1 MKNKILQFAFSAFI
15 YWFVDYGEH
24 YIFTMPHTTLVG
36 LSPSVLAV
44 LGLMWGFPAGLGCMA
59 GALASEYED
68 FLDVPTVFVQDGA
81 EAGIWLA
88 ILLFCNCGFWAFMA
102 SYLPYR
108 LWHSMFTDPGKS
120 LFALRTDVILKFVK
134 ISFITALATAL
145 FLAMTTQKPD
155 MLYLLD
161 GLDIKLGLVAEYA
174 LTCFLN
180 DFNMTIFLG
189 LICFT
194 ILVSFD
200 YPFHLPLKR
209 RKYHPEVQKAFD
221 TVFFAVTVAA
231 LVLCFPGM
239 TDYEGIRFFV
249 GIVLSLYI
257 FRPLSP
263 PPIRES
269 RHRKIMIRGNTGS
282 SRKTAAVFYIFFLV
296 TAFLLNWSGVV
307 YGLEDPGLW
316 RQLNF
321 ECMTAMGV
329 ALVGLLYML
338 LRYKDSV
345 MTNIVLLEVGTVFV
359 SAIVLGGICFVI
371 TDRITGKTIEDTLE
385 TKSLICREKLEKTFT
400 GIEVSVEDVKDLATA
415 RLDSYERFVEDEAWR
430 QNYLQHTE
438 ALFRAIASNTE
449 GSVAFYMRLNP
460 EIAGSSGGFSW
471 GSTGGSS
478 EDQRTIFYR
487 RDPIDLSK
495 YSPDDKE
502 NVGWFYIPKQRKKSA
517 WTEPYT
523 DPTVKSYVISY
534 VTPIYI
540 DENFVGVIGMD
551 IDFKYLVK
559 EIRGLQI
566 YDSGYA
572 YLIDDNGKVLY
583 HKNFE
588 PGETFTPN
596 PHYRHMTTYLSDGM
610 TLGIAAPLS
619 EVYRERNNLLIH
631 LICFMLLIAV
641 LVSSL
646 SIYLASRGIRPL
658 LALTEAAQKIA
669 SGNLDVDLP
678 EESKNELG
686 TLVKSIREM
695 VSKLEIYVYRDK
707 LTGLSNT
714 TAYARKCGEIENYTA
729 AGMKYAVIVF
739 DVNFLK
745 KINDT
750 YGHEAGNELI
760 RSAADTIK
768 KVFTE
773 SPVFRIGGDEFVAIL
788 ESEGD
793 YENRDE
799 LLKKFDETVA
809 NTELTFHDE
818 GEIFSIARGI
828 GIWEEGKDY
837 ATVFQEADEAMYL
850 HKSAIKKKLHA
861 DLR

>member
-1 MKNKILQFAFSAFI
+1 MKYKILQFAFSAFI

-24 YIFTMPHTTLVG
+24 YIFTMPHTTIVG
-36 LSPSVLAV
+36 LSPFVLAV
-44 LGLMWGFPAGLGCMA
+44 LGLMWGFPAASGSMV
-59 GALASEYED
+59 GAIASEYQD
-68 FLDVPTVFVQDGA
+68 FLDVPQVFVQDGA

-88 ILLFCNCGFWAFMA
+88 ILLFCNCGFWAFIA

-108 LWHSMFTDPGKS
+108 LWHSMFIDPKKS
-120 LFALRTDVILKFVK
+120 LFALRTDVIIKFVK
-134 ISFITALATAL
+134 ISFLTSLTVAL
-145 FLAMTTQKPD
+145 FLAMTTQKSD

-161 GLDIKLGLVAEYA
+161 GLDIRLGIVGEYA

-189 LICFT
+189 LICFS

-200 YPFHLPLKR
+200 YRFYTPPR
-209 RKYHPEVQKAFD
+209 VRNYRPELQKAFD
-221 TVFFAVTVAA
+221 TGFFALTVAA

-239 TDYEGIRFFV
+239 TDHEEIRFVV
-249 GIVLSLYI
+249 GILLSLYI

-263 PPIRES
+263 PPVRES
-269 RHRKIMIRGNTGS
+269 RHKRIMSHGDSDS

-296 TAFLLNWSGVV
+296 TAFLLNWSGVI
-307 YGLEDPGLW
+307 YGLEDPILW

-321 ECMTAMGV
+321 ECMTTMGL

-338 LRYKDSV
+338 LRYKNSV
-345 MTNIVLLEVGTVFV
+345 MTNIVLLEVGTVFI
-359 SAIVLGGICFVI
+359 SAIVLGGICFMI
-371 TDRITGKTIEDTLE
+371 TDRITSKTIEESLE
-385 TKSLICREKLEKTFT
+385 SKSIICREKMEKTFVS
-400 GIEVSVEDVKDLATA
+400 IEVSVEDVKDLATA
-415 RLDSYERFVEDEAWR
+415 RLESYEQITNEEWR
-430 QNYLQHTE
+430 QNYLQTME
-438 ALFRAIASNTE
+438 ELFRAIASNTE
-449 GSVAFYMRLNP
+449 GSVAFYLRLNP
-460 EIAGSSGGFSW
+460 EIAGSLGGFSW
-471 GSTGGSS
+471 GSLGRSVWKS
-478 EDQRTIFYR
+478 DRTTFYR
-487 RDPIDLSK
+487 RTPIDLSK
-495 YSPDDKE
+495 YSPDDTE
-502 NVGWFYIPKQRKKSA
+502 NVGWFYIPMQKKKSA
-517 WTEPYT
+517 WTAPYT
-523 DPTVKSYVISY
+523 DPTVKNYVISY
-534 VTPIYI
+534 VTPIYV
-540 DENFVGVIGMD
+540 DEKFVGVIGMD
-551 IDFKYLVK
+551 IDFNYLVK

-566 YDSGYA
+566 YDNGYA
-572 YLIDDNGKVLY
+572 YLIDRNGKVLY

-588 PGETFTPN
+588 QGEDFHPN
-596 PHYRHMTTYLSDGM
+596 PKYMHLTTYLSDGI

-631 LICFMLLIAV
+631 LICVMLLIAV

-714 TAYARKCGEIENYTA
+714 TAYARKCSEIENYTA

-760 RSAADTIK
+760 KCAANTIK
-768 KVFTE
+768 KVFAE

-788 ESEGD
+788 ESDGD
-793 YENRDE
+793 YEKRDE
-799 LLKKFDETVA
+799 LLKKFDEEVA

-818 GEIFSIARGI
+818 GEVFSIARGI

-837 ATVFQEADEAMYL
+837 ASVFQEADEAMYL
-850 HKSAIKKKLHA
+850 HKSEIKKKLHA
-861 DLR
+861 NLR